1 MHTESQREAVLLLWL
16 MEVEKRRMRE
26 VVVAGLQTA

>member
-26 VVVAGLQTA
+26 VVVAGL